1 MEKYILV
8 ARKYLNKKD
17 ISLGGAAN
25 KAPDDVNK
33 VYMDN
38 GYKPLYI
45 NINNTSHTFKK
56 NISILYQLVKLKS
69 KINKDS
75 ILVFQYP
82 EFSPIIYTVIS
93 IIFNKTQNVVIIHDI
108 NSIRLKGS
116 LNYIEKLGLSS
127 FNHIIVHS
135 KEMEEKLREKINKPI
150 FYILDY
156 FPYIAIPETKIR
168 HYSLDVCFAGNI
180 YKSTSIIDYFNY
192 IHDLRLMLYIKLR
205 PTLVLNNKTI
215 HKGLFNPN
223 NIQGIE
229 GSWGL
234 IWDGNSLNECS
245 GYDGEYTKIN
255 APHKFSLYV
264 IAKLPIIVWSKSAI
278 AKIVQEKEIGITID
292 SLIELEE
299 KLVSITPE
307 RYNLLYSNISN
318 FSTEIVNG
326 GNLKKIIKEIESN
339 ILK

>member
-135 KEMEEKLREKINKPI
+135 NVMEE
-150 FYILDY
+150 
-156 FPYIAIPETKIR
+156 
-168 HYSLDVCFAGNI
+168 
-180 YKSTSIIDYFNY
+180 
-192 IHDLRLMLYIKLR
+192 
-205 PTLVLNNKTI
+205 
-215 HKGLFNPN
+215 
-223 NIQGIE
+223 
-229 GSWGL
+229 
-234 IWDGNSLNECS
+234 
-245 GYDGEYTKIN
+245 
-255 APHKFSLYV
+255 
-264 IAKLPIIVWSKSAI
+264 
-278 AKIVQEKEIGITID
+278 
-292 SLIELEE
+292 
-299 KLVSITPE
+299 
-307 RYNLLYSNISN
+307 
-318 FSTEIVNG
+318 
-326 GNLKKIIKEIESN
+326 
-339 ILK
+339 